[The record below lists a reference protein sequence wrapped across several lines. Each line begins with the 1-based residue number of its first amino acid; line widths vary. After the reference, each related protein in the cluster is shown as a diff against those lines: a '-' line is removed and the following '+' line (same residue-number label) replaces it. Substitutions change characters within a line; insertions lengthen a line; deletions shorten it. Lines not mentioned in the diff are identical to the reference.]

1 MRKIRKIN
9 GSYRL
14 ILFLFCLF
22 LISSVRGQNSISI
35 RASAT
40 VVEATGIQLI
50 PIRDMIIDESS
61 AQNGI
66 LDISP
71 VTDEKA
77 GKILVKGQIN
87 SSIRLSYLNEMALVN
102 SAGDGTLV
110 CKYSVSGYKS
120 DNQRASQ
127 LLDMIERIVQFNEKG
142 EYYLWLGGKIDL
154 SRAKPGSYDG
164 EFTIQIEY
172 I

>member
-1 MRKIRKIN
+1 MA
-9 GSYRL
+9 GLLSC
-14 ILFLFCLF
+14 FF
-22 LISSVRGQNSISI
+22 LISSLQGQTSGII

-50 PIRDMIIDESS
+50 PMKDMIIDEAS
-61 AQNGI
+61 AQDGI
-66 LDISP
+66 LNISP

-77 GKILVKGQIN
+77 GKLLVKGKVN

-102 SAGDGTLV
+102 TSGDGTLV
-110 CKYSVSGYKS
+110 CKYVVSGYRT
-120 DNQRASQ
+120 DNQSASQ
-127 LLDMIERIVQFNEKG
+127 LLDQVERIVQFNEKG
-142 EYYLWLGGKIDL
+142 EFYLWLGGRVDL
-154 SRAKPGSYDG
+154 SRARPGSYDG

>member
-1 MRKIRKIN
+1 MQLSVKLYIVFCF
-9 GSYRL
+9 Y
-14 ILFLFCLF
+14 FLFQQEMQAQT
-22 LISSVRGQNSISI
+22 SGSIH
-35 RASAT
+35 ASAT
-40 VVEATGIQLI
+40 VVEATDIQLI
-50 PIRDMIIDESS
+50 TMKDMMIDQSA

-66 LDISP
+66 LTISP

-77 GKILVKGQIN
+77 GKILVKGKVN
-87 SSIRLSYLNEMALVN
+87 SSIRLSYLNEMLLVN
-102 SAGDGTLV
+102 SSGDGTLV

-127 LLDMIERIVQFNEKG
+127 LLDVVERVVLLNENG
-142 EYYLWLGGKIDL
+142 EFYLWLGGTVDL
-154 SRAKPGSYDG
+154 SRAKPGNYDG